1 MSYRGRLLMAVQA
14 ETGES
19 ASESG
24 IRQVEVEP
32 TAPISEVRLI
42 TLFLVGL
49 GDLVSLD
56 LSPKGLGKISLT
68 KYLWENISEKISLR
82 PWENIFSGRTSQPV
96 NNIYVAD
103 VCCRLLLGKKNNFNC
118 LFVFTKLR

>member
-1 MSYRGRLLMAVQA
+1 MVFSYLVFFFTFCFIYLLFIYYLLLFTIQGEGVSYRGRLLMAVQA

-82 PWENIFSGRTSQPV
+82 K
-96 NNIYVAD
+96 Y
-103 VCCRLLLGKKNNFNC
+103 L
-118 LFVFTKLR
+118 